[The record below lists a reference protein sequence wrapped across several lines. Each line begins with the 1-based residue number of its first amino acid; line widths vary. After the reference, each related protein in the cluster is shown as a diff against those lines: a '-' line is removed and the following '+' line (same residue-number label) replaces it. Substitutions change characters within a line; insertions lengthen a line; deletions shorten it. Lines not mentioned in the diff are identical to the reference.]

1 MGAILRYLFYVF
13 VIIVIYLL
21 IVGFYEGTIN
31 KNTTLGAVT
40 DDVTQG
46 TQEIISDGYKAT
58 KDAFE
63 SVVDNKE

>member
-13 VIIVIYLL
+13 VIIVLYLL
-21 IVGFYEGTIN
+21 VVGIYEGTIN